1 MWRVHGQDRLLAQL
15 EGSLR
20 QGRPAHAYMLVGP
33 AHVGKMTLALAL
45 AQSVNCVQGPG
56 APCGACEQC
65 ARISQGRHPDVRV
78 VSLDRGENGGPS
90 RTMVGIDDVKEA
102 LRQVN
107 LKPFEGACNVVIF
120 ESADLMSEDAAN
132 ALLKTLEEP
141 PEQVLLLLLTPAEEA
156 LLPTIRSRCRSLRLL
171 PMPKDA
177 VAARLTGDHG
187 VGPEE
192 AEGLAR
198 LSRGCF
204 GWALRALDDDGALL
218 EERAAQLERWNEVCR
233 SGLDRRFALAGELA
247 GRYYSDRD
255 SVREALFVWLRWWRD
270 LLLIK
275 EGAEEFVQNSGYT
288 GELLSQAGRLTTEE
302 IAGFI
307 KAILAT
313 VEALDRN
320 AAARLALEV
329 LMLDLP
335 EGLAAA

>member
-1 MWRVHGQDRLLAQL
+1 MWQVYGQDRLLAQL
-15 EGSLR
+15 EASLR

-33 AHVGKMTLALAL
+33 AHVGKMTLALNL
-45 AQSVNCVQGPG
+45 AQSVNCLRGPG

-65 ARISQGRHPDVRV
+65 ARISHGQHTDVRV
-78 VSLDRGENGGPS
+78 VSLGRGDNGGPA

-107 LKPFEGACNVVIF
+107 LTPIEGTCNVVIF

-141 PEQVLLLLLTPAEEA
+141 PEQVLLLLLTPGEEA
-156 LLPTIRSRCRSLRLL
+156 LLPTIRSRCRSLHLL
-171 PMPKDA
+171 PMPKDE
-177 VAARLTGDHG
+177 VAERLTRDHG
-187 VGPEE
+187 VGPYE
-192 AEGLAR
+192 ADKLAR

-204 GWALRALDDDGALL
+204 GWAMRALDDDGDLL
-218 EERAAQLERWNEVCR
+218 EQREAQLDRWNDVCR
-233 SGLDRRFALAGELA
+233 SGLDQRFALAGELA
-247 GRYYSDRD
+247 GRYYPDRD
-255 SVREALFVWLRWWRD
+255 SVRESLFLWLRWWRD

-275 EGAEEFVQNSGYT
+275 EGGEEFVQNSGRT
-288 GELLSQAGRLTTEE
+288 SELLLQAGRLTTEE
-302 IAGFI
+302 TVRFI
-307 KAILAT
+307 KAILRT